1 MAVSPHHGLRLCLW
15 TEVWATSSRSS
26 WVLPWHTGLGG
37 VLPRRPQCHHIE
49 GGSWA
54 GIWSPSLPGTNWR
67 SPLARHLCNLD
78 ALSRDTR
85 EIKDTSISR
94 QGLRPHAFVSL
105 LSAAR
110 ERRKN
115 VARIAQGVSYFK
127 DLETKGY
134 QYTNGCINR
143 CAETDG
149 TLSEGPN
156 ELWMLSVVHSL
167 VLGEASAQSGRQGF
181 ESSSATSSPCSL
193 EPVPYLLSLDSV
205 VPKVPVTETQS
216 VFGLREIFRGSG

>member
-1 MAVSPHHGLRLCLW
+1 MLLGL
-15 TEVWATSSRSS
+15 
-26 WVLPWHTGLGG
+26 
-37 VLPRRPQCHHIE
+37 
-49 GGSWA
+49 
-54 GIWSPSLPGTNWR
+54 
-67 SPLARHLCNLD
+67 
-78 ALSRDTR
+78 
-85 EIKDTSISR
+85 
-94 QGLRPHAFVSL
+94 LR
-105 LSAAR
+105 
-110 ERRKN
+110 
-115 VARIAQGVSYFK
+115 GVSYFK

-181 ESSSATSSPCSL
+181 ESSSAISSPCSL
-193 EPVPYLLSLDSV
+193 EPVPYLPSLDSV

-216 VFGLREIFRGSG
+216 VFGLSELFRGSGEARVTRKALAGPGDAGVHIWEDGQWAAHT